1 MNNFIEIYDNF
12 LEQSYFN
19 DIEKLITMHG
29 LPWYTTREIS
39 TKTDLIENLY
49 YQTHTFFEHHRI
61 LSSEW
66 FNKLTPLLEKLDVK
80 ALIRIRANMYA
91 GRENISV
98 HGYHTDCEY
107 KCKAALLY
115 INDNDGYT
123 EFEKG
128 GKVESK
134 ANRLIIFNAN
144 ERHRSTNCTNTY
156 ARFNI
161 NFNYF

>member
-1 MNNFIEIYDNF
+1 MEVYDDF

-19 DIEKLITMHG
+19 NIKKMITDHN
-29 LPWYTTREIS
+29 LPWYTTREIG

-49 YQTHTFFEHHRI
+49 YQTHTFFEHYRI
-61 LSSEW
+61 YSPEW
-66 FNKLTPLLEKLDVK
+66 FDKLIPLINKLDVK
-80 ALIRIRANMYA
+80 ALVRIRANMYA

-98 HGYHTDCEY
+98 HGYHVDCVY

-128 GKVESK
+128 DKVESK
-134 ANRLIIFNAN
+134 ANRLVIFNAN
-144 ERHRSTNCTNTY
+144 ERHRSTNCTNAY

>member
-1 MNNFIEIYDNF
+1 MSDFQVYDNF

-19 DIEKLITMHG
+19 EIEKLITMHE
-29 LPWYTTREIS
+29 LPWYTSLGVGNE
-39 TKTDLIENLY
+39 TDYIDNIY
-49 YQTHTFFEHHRI
+49 YQTHTFFEHYKI
-61 LSSEW
+61 YSPQ
-66 FNKLTPLLEKLDVK
+66 FDKLIPLINKLDVK
-80 ALIRIRANMYA
+80 ALVRIRANMYA
-91 GRENISV
+91 GRENITV
-98 HGYHTDCEY
+98 HSYHTDCEY

-115 INDNDGYT
+115 INDNDGHT

-134 ANRLIIFNAN
+134 ANRLVIFNAN
-144 ERHRSTNCTNTY
+144 ERHRSTNCTNAY